1 MTPDLALFFATSGHS
16 GVDRLAHN
24 LVPALARRGYG
35 VDVLQ
40 VRGHGPHFAQVP
52 PGVRLIDLGTA
63 HVYTSLPA
71 LTRYLRD
78 QRPRSLY
85 CDKDRLNHTAILAR
99 ALAQGLKA
107 PGTYL
112 AVGTGTTLSLDC
124 AERGWLHAAK
134 TRFSTGQLYPLAD
147 NVIVTSR
154 GVADDM
160 AAYTGLDRDLIEVV
174 PCPVV
179 AAGVFAGDFP
189 VPDHP
194 WFQQVDPP
202 PLIMGLG
209 ELSGRKDFAT
219 LIRAFALLR
228 REVPARLMILGRGKD
243 RDRLLA
249 LGRELGVAEALALPG
264 FVPNALDYLARAS
277 LFAFTS
283 TLEGLGFALIEALA
297 VGVPVV
303 STDCPS
309 GPREILQD
317 GKYGPLVPV
326 GDHQA
331 LAAAM
336 LATLRHPLPRGR
348 LQEAA
353 WPYEIERATSAYVIA
368 LALPPR
374 CPGSAE

>member
-1 MTPDLALFFATSGHS
+1 MNPDLAIFFATSGHS

-40 VRGHGPHFAQVP
+40 VRGHGPHFTQVP

-63 HVYTSLPA
+63 HTYTSPPA
-71 LTRYLRD
+71 LIRYLR
-78 QRPRSLY
+78 QERPRSLY

-112 AVGTGTTLSLDC
+112 AVGTGTTLSIDC
-124 AERGWLHAAK
+124 AERGWWHALK

-154 GVADDM
+154 GVAEDM
-160 AAYTGLDRDLIEVV
+160 AAYTGLDRNLIEVV
-174 PCPVV
+174 SCPVV
-179 AAGVFAGDFP
+179 AAEVFAGDFP

-194 WFQQVDPP
+194 WCQEDGPA
-202 PLIMGLG
+202 LIMGLG

-249 LGRELGVAEALALPG
+249 LAGELGVADHLALPG
-264 FVPNALDYLARAS
+264 FVPNPLDYLARAS

-297 VGVPVV
+297 VGVPAV

-336 LATLRHPLPRGR
+336 LATLRHPLPRAF
-348 LQEAA
+348 LQAA
-353 WPYEIERATSAYVIA
+353 ARPYEIERATSAYIKA
-368 LALPPR
+368 LALPSRRPAGE
-374 CPGSAE
+374 C

>member
-1 MTPDLALFFATSGHS
+1 MAIDLAIFLATSGHS
-16 GVDRLAHN
+16 GVDRLALN
-24 LVPALARRGYG
+24 LVPALARRGYR

-40 VRGHGPHFAQVP
+40 VRGHGPHFATVP
-52 PGVRLIDLGTA
+52 TGVRIVDLGTA
-63 HVYTSLPA
+63 HTYTSLPA
-71 LTRYLRD
+71 LTRYLRHE
-78 QRPRSLY
+78 QPRSLY

-99 ALAQGLKA
+99 ALAQGLRA

-124 AERGWLHAAK
+124 AERGWLHALK

-147 NVIVTSR
+147 NVIVTSK

-160 AAYTGLDRDLIEVV
+160 AAYTGLDRNLIEVV

-179 AAGVFAGDFP
+179 SPEVFGGNFS

-194 WFQQVDPP
+194 WFQEAGPP
-202 PLIMGLG
+202 IIMGLG
-209 ELSGRKDFAT
+209 ELCGRKDFAT

-228 REVPARLMILGRGKD
+228 RELPARLMILGRGKD

-249 LGRELGVAEALALPG
+249 LARDLGVADALDLPG
-264 FVPNALDYLARAS
+264 FVPNPLDYLAQAR

-297 VGVPVV
+297 VGIPTV

-336 LATLRHPLPRGR
+336 LATLRNPLPRAF
-348 LQEAA
+348 LLEAA
-353 WPYEIERATSAYVIA
+353 RPYEIEGATSAYVKA
-368 LALPPR
+368 LALPSP
-374 CPGSAE
+374 CPAGEG

>member
-1 MTPDLALFFATSGHS
+1 
-16 GVDRLAHN
+16 
-24 LVPALARRGYG
+24 
-35 VDVLQ
+35 
-40 VRGHGPHFAQVP
+40 
-52 PGVRLIDLGTA
+52 
-63 HVYTSLPA
+63 
-71 LTRYLRD
+71 
-78 QRPRSLY
+78 
-85 CDKDRLNHTAILAR
+85 
-99 ALAQGLKA
+99 
-107 PGTYL
+107 
-112 AVGTGTTLSLDC
+112 
-124 AERGWLHAAK
+124 
-134 TRFSTGQLYPLAD
+134 
-147 NVIVTSR
+147 
-154 GVADDM
+154 
-160 AAYTGLDRDLIEVV
+160 VV

-179 AAGVFAGDFP
+179 DAGVFAGDFP

-194 WFQQVDPP
+194 WFQEVDPP

-228 REVPARLMILGRGKD
+228 RKVPARLMILGRGKD

-249 LGRELGVAEALALPG
+249 LGQDLGVAEALALPG
-264 FVPNALDYLARAS
+264 FVPNPLDYLARAS

-336 LATLRHPLPRGR
+336 LATLRQPLPRAR

-353 WPYEIERATSAYVIA
+353 RPYEIEHATSAYVKA

-374 CPGSAE
+374 QPG